1 MNLTRDQKKRSIDST
16 SESDD
21 KQSGKIHNIAS
32 KKSVKKGNQSAKVEK
47 PSITDILKKAS
58 EKELDFTFT
67 PMLATLVDVP
77 FNDVG
82 WEYEIKW
89 DGYRA
94 LAFINGEESELKSR
108 NKISFNTK
116 FSPVYQAIKNWPV
129 NAVVDG
135 EIVVVN
141 EKGISDFGSL
151 QNWRS
156 KTDGELLFYVFDL
169 LWLNGKNLTGLPLS
183 ERKAVLQSIFP
194 DEGLI
199 RNGYSVESDGISFF
213 EAAKKLGLEG
223 IMAKKSDSLYLPG
236 MRTKDWLKIKIHRRQ
251 EVVIGGYTKNK
262 GTSKLFSSL
271 LLGVYEGNELRYVG
285 KVGTGFK
292 DKQQKEMLEIFKPL
306 TINKTPFNIMPEYNK
321 PNGYRPNPVANAIWL
336 QPTVVCEVSFTEVT
350 SDGVFRHPSFEGL
363 REDKKAKEVV
373 REIEKPVG
381 ELIKNG

>member
-1 MNLTRDQKKRSIDST
+1 MSLVQDN
-16 SESDD
+16 
-21 KQSGKIHNIAS
+21 
-32 KKSVKKGNQSAKVEK
+32 VK
-47 PSITDILKKAS
+47 DILEKAP
-58 EKELDFTFT
+58 EEELNIHLT
-67 PMLATLVDVP
+67 PMLATLVDAP
-77 FNDVG
+77 FDDSG

-94 LAFINGEESELKSR
+94 LAFINGEESVLKSR
-108 NKISFNTK
+108 NNISFNVK
-116 FSPVYQAIKNWPV
+116 FFPVFEAIKNWPV

-151 QNWRS
+151 QNWRGAA
-156 KTDGELLFYVFDL
+156 DGELLFYVFDI
-169 LWLNGKNLTGLPLS
+169 LWLEGKNLTGLPLS
-183 ERKAVLQSIFP
+183 DRKAVLQSIFP
-194 DEGLI
+194 KEGLI
-199 RNGYSVESDGISFF
+199 RNGYSIESNGISFF
-213 EAAKKLGLEG
+213 EAAEKLGLEG
-223 IMAKKSDSLYLPG
+223 IIAKKSDSLYFPG
-236 MRTKDWLKIKIHRRQ
+236 IRTKDWLKIKIQKRQ

-271 LLGVYEGNELRYVG
+271 LLGVYEGNIFKYVG

-306 TINKTPFNIMPEYNK
+306 VTDRNPFNKMPEYNK

-373 REIEKPVG
+373 REVEKPVK
-381 ELIKNG
+381 ELIKS